1 MEYYGKIFDEEEKY
15 RILKDYDYGVNIMK
29 STDTVELTIKSLDCF
44 SYGNSI
50 LNNIQGDT

>member
-1 MEYYGKIFDEEEKY
+1 MEYYGKIFEEEEKY